1 MHRVTSTVTAPFKA
15 NLDCGLATTIDFNA
29 HQRLQSSQS
38 ARKLTT
44 TTLHSE
50 SNNKLTVNIL
60 VTLLLGQART
70 NQKEPKQADKCDK
83 SAITTT
89 INTLSLSHTHTHIV
103 NLSESQCCCVCTR
116 GGRHTYQADSERE
129 RVKRV
134 SA

>member
-44 TTLHSE
+44 TTTRHSE
-50 SNNKLTVNIL
+50 SNNNLTVNIL

-89 INTLSLSHTHTHIV
+89 INTLSLSYTHTC
-103 NLSESQCCCVCTR
+103 SEPQ
-116 GGRHTYQADSERE
+116 
-129 RVKRV
+129 
-134 SA
+134 